1 MEFRNGMNELYTPSP
16 GIQPAANIVFIHGL
30 FGGPWKTFAAT
41 YRKRRKATTRDNAS
55 SQYSPVTSMTSSRGP
70 KAPAVIYWPQ
80 DLLPKSIQN
89 ANVFSFGYDANV
101 ERFMSATGGNTV
113 HHHGRN
119 LLNSLRDL
127 LKEHGPLPLLIVVH
141 SLGGLVV
148 KEALNQSA
156 HSSDVEL
163 SRVLQMTHGV
173 IFLGTPHRGSS
184 AATYGRVAF
193 WLTKIFALQN
203 ANTNLI
209 SSLERDSDMLDRI
222 STAFIE
228 TLAKAE
234 CLKLWSFAEE
244 KQIRWGIIGM
254 HIVPPESAKIGHER
268 ENWGTISGDHR
279 QIAKYLEATDEG
291 FVKVSSVLKGW
302 IDDALF
308 TVTEEDR
315 HLYGDCLKSL
325 DGPEARRRIGEVSQV
340 SRVNKGS
347 FEWFFKDERVAYTEW
362 LADDDSVYDPIFWI
376 TGKPGS
382 GKSTLMR
389 FALEDPRSESL
400 LPPSVGHPMA
410 YFFHLR
416 GKSLVQKSLQGMM
429 QELLFQTLKQFP
441 DFFVALKPIYER
453 IVSKKGVS
461 AEWDLED
468 LMEGFSLI
476 PDLAA
481 SSIEG
486 RPRIFLFIDALDENQ
501 GQKNNEKLVRVLKDI
516 VRKYQVRKAQP
527 GTPLLKIC
535 LASRPWPLFHLAFG
549 EQPRIPSIAVNEFT
563 LADIKA
569 YTQSLLLKPLS
580 GTQYP
585 ERYQQ
590 SVLDLAGR
598 ITALAQ
604 GVFVWVRVVV
614 DRLCQ
619 HIVDGTPIDLL
630 DGIVMGYPRELDEL
644 YEHTIRRIPKE
655 YRRETEV
662 ALKVVLQSRI
672 QLKLGE
678 LYTICLICIGSAVPG
693 EIELLDVPASW
704 LASRCGGLIDTTSR
718 TEDRAHQ
725 TDAEVQF
732 IHQTVEDF
740 VRHGINGLSEEP
752 STDLP
757 LGISGSQFL
766 AFTCLS
772 AQTHSQLK
780 RVYDDVYSYLRD
792 IEQAMDLAS
801 LAQYYYGSKLVSMFP
816 KSERVISREL
826 ERDFQTNPPQG
837 AFNLRAHHLSSYD
850 ELFHSDRPEAGSR
863 LPTMYWA
870 TRCTPIWHDLYY
882 FGTGPLKSKSSVE
895 YAASAALGPRSSS
908 GRTDRPRMLSKVLFY
923 LPNTR
928 VDDSIQFFSEF
939 PRDGFCCEFVPNLVL
954 HPRNFSLKLVT
965 LLVSAIPNEKIDD
978 EALLKMTEMLLAF
991 GASTSELIYVNSK
1004 GPVCVISLLNFV
1016 VRFKEGRREAWIGLL
1031 RRNGARLYD
1040 YEFTWTNQ
1048 RALSASLS
1056 DKNLTVNEIWPEE
1069 EESVSSATVIIGLC
1083 LGNGMLRNQLLTRAC
1098 FDARKVPRQSYQE
1111 DRSSTDQRDAEV

>member
-1 MEFRNGMNELYTPSP
+1 MELGECQLTLKS
-16 GIQPAANIVFIHGL
+16 IVFIHGL

-291 FVKVSSVLKGW
+291 FVKVSKVLKGW
-302 IDDALF
+302 TRDALF
-308 TVTEEDR
+308 TVTSKERD
-315 HLYGDCLKSL
+315 LYEGCLKSL
-325 DGPEARRRIGEVSQV
+325 NDPEARLRIGEVSQV
-340 SRVNKGS
+340 SHVNKGS
-347 FEWFFKDERVAYTEW
+347 FEWLFKDERVAYTEW

-630 DGIVMGYPRELDEL
+630 DETVMGYPRELDEL

-678 LYTICLICIGSAVPG
+678 LYSICLICIGSPVPND
-693 EIELLDVPASW
+693 IKLPDVPASW
-704 LASRCGGLIDTTSR
+704 LASRCGGLIETTSR
-718 TEDRAHQ
+718 TEDGARQ

-732 IHQTVEDF
+732 IHQTVQDF
-740 VRHGINGLSEEP
+740 VRHGISGLPEDS

-772 AQTHSQLK
+772 VRLSAQAHPQLK
-780 RVYDDVYSYLRD
+780 RVYDNVYSYLRD

-801 LAQYYYGSKLVSMFP
+801 PAQHYDSQLVRIFP
-816 KSERVISREL
+816 KSESEISREL
-826 ERDFQTNPPQG
+826 AQDFQINSPQG

-850 ELFHSDRPEAGSR
+850 ELFDDRAEAGSR
-863 LPTMYWA
+863 LPTMYWI
-870 TRCTPIWHDLYY
+870 TRNNTPIRNDLYY
-882 FGTGPLKSKSSVE
+882 FGTGRLQSKCNVE
-895 YAASAALGPRSSS
+895 YAAAAALGPRSSS

-923 LPNTR
+923 LPTTR
-928 VDDSIQFFSEF
+928 VNDSIRYSAQFLH
-939 PRDGFCCEFVPNLVL
+939 DWFCCEFVPNLDL
-954 HPRNFSLKLVT
+954 YFDTSSLKLVT
-965 LLVSAIPNEKIDD
+965 LLVAAIPNEKIDD
-978 EALLKMTEMLLAF
+978 EALLKMTEILLTF
-991 GASTSELIYVNSK
+991 GASASEPVRAKGFYDNSAFLD
-1004 GPVCVISLLNFV
+1004 ISLLNFV

-1031 RRNGARLYD
+1031 RRHGARLFD
-1040 YEFTWTNQ
+1040 EEFTWSNQ

-1056 DKNLTVNEIWPEE
+1056 DKNLTVNKILVEE
-1069 EESVSSATVIIGLC
+1069 EDSISSAAVIIGLC
-1083 LGNGMLRNQLLTRAC
+1083 LVDGMLRNQLLTRAC
-1098 FDARKVPRQSYQE
+1098 VDASKVRQRIFD
-1111 DRSSTDQRDAEV
+1111 